1 MVLLKGRDRHPKN
14 FRFNFEASLSELEKI
29 PSSISSTFLTYYS
42 GYLEE
47 RGQKNKQFYR
57 VYRSLRKWC
66 ESLASSLPTPLILL
80 LHYYIYNERSI
91 MIFRLDVCALILCS
105 TVFFTYS
112 QCLKIT
118 EKSHSILRAKRA
130 TFKFCVQILNQKYQK
145 WSIWQVFENATFGR
159 FSNTVYT
166 KSLLC
171 KANIVVCRVA
181 LRLLTFTSWLEAW
194 GEEDLFPTTALRPKG
209 SSRVLNSKKSIFTA
223 CHDV

>member
-1 MVLLKGRDRHPKN
+1 MSHLNVSILAFFDNFCLIKPVLSGNTVWPQASEFKNSPKWPVFGILMN
-14 FRFNFEASLSELEKI
+14 FCKLSW
-29 PSSISSTFLTYYS
+29 
-42 GYLEE
+42 
-47 RGQKNKQFYR
+47 
-57 VYRSLRKWC
+57 LR
-66 ESLASSLPTPLILL
+66 
-80 LHYYIYNERSI
+80 
-91 MIFRLDVCALILCS
+91 
-105 TVFFTYS
+105 S

-130 TFKFCVQILNQKYQK
+130 TFKFWVQILNQKYQK

-194 GEEDLFPTTALRPKG
+194 GEEDLFPTTALRPRG
-209 SSRVLNSKKSIFTA
+209 FSRFLNSKKVYLYCMSWCLTMLEEVI
-223 CHDV
+223 

>member
-1 MVLLKGRDRHPKN
+1 M
-14 FRFNFEASLSELEKI
+14 
-29 PSSISSTFLTYYS
+29 
-42 GYLEE
+42 YLEQE

-57 VYRSLRKWC
+57 
-66 ESLASSLPTPLILL
+66 ESIEEGNDVKARQVHCQHLSSYCYTTTSTMQWKKHHDLPTRCMRAHSLQHCLL
-80 LHYYIYNERSI
+80 YIYTR
-91 MIFRLDVCALILCS
+91 
-105 TVFFTYS
+105 
-112 QCLKIT
+112 CLKIT

-130 TFKFCVQILNQKYQK
+130 TFKFWVQILNQKYQK

-194 GEEDLFPTTALRPKG
+194 GEEDLFPTTALRPRG
-209 SSRVLNSKKSIFTA
+209 FSRFLNSKKSIFTA